1 MKRWGDNSI
10 AKWTT
15 EAMLVGIGI
24 GILIGIAIGE
34 LL

>member
-1 MKRWGDNSI
+1 MRRFGENPI